1 MPLAV
6 AAGSDSRPHREY
18 ACTPAKALVATP
30 GVARRCGR
38 GCPVGTVTLFGMCC
52 SRGVFGH
59 AYLNRVGAVCGS
71 GSGVECGDIVPLSES
86 VCHLGSPLGGTESMA
101 SWSKMP

>member
-1 MPLAV
+1 MVLTLNA
-6 AAGSDSRPHREY
+6 SEH
-18 ACTPAKALVATP
+18 T
-30 GVARRCGR
+30 GR
-38 GCPVGTVTLFGMCC
+38 GGMDGTVTLFGMCC

>member
-1 MPLAV
+1 MGFDAV
-6 AAGSDSRPHREY
+6 AQGQVRAG
-18 ACTPAKALVATP
+18 VG
-30 GVARRCGR
+30 GVG
-38 GCPVGTVTLFGMCC
+38 VVEGTVTLFGMCC

-86 VCHLGSPLGGTESMA
+86 VCHLGSPLGGTEPMT

>member
-1 MPLAV
+1 MHGIRPAGAV
-6 AAGSDSRPHREY
+6 IETIGCDE
-18 ACTPAKALVATP
+18 
-30 GVARRCGR
+30 RRYHCR
-38 GCPVGTVTLFGMCC
+38 YGTVTLFGMCC

>member
-1 MPLAV
+1 MTWKILTVDGGMTSAITSISGI
-6 AAGSDSRPHREY
+6 AGCRLGPIHRSGL
-18 ACTPAKALVATP
+18 TPP
-30 GVARRCGR
+30 
-38 GCPVGTVTLFGMCC
+38 GTVTLFGMCC

>member
-1 MPLAV
+1 M
-6 AAGSDSRPHREY
+6 SRHTRIKLRKSSIY
-18 ACTPAKALVATP
+18 
-30 GVARRCGR
+30 
-38 GCPVGTVTLFGMCC
+38 GTVTLFGMCC

>member
-1 MPLAV
+1 MSNLSQLSQPL
-6 AAGSDSRPHREY
+6 GS
-18 ACTPAKALVATP
+18 PATQLAQQAQQAPSQVPQMLQQ
-30 GVARRCGR
+30 
-38 GCPVGTVTLFGMCC
+38 GTVTLFGMCC